1 MTSRTPPSDASPDLS
16 RKKELTKMAL
26 CDSCAGIQRNWRR
39 APGHAEL
46 VQGAPHH
53 EKRSHG
59 LVAITPYR
67 CDRCGTAW
75 AYENDKTNLH
85 AGWSVVGR

>member
-1 MTSRTPPSDASPDLS
+1 MSQNPTPAD
-16 RKKELTKMAL
+16 ELKTPEM

-46 VQGAPHH
+46 VQGINRKV
-53 EKRSHG
+53 ERRHG
-59 LVAITPYR
+59 EVTITRYV

-75 AYENDKTNLH
+75 NYENDKTNLH
-85 AGWSVVGR
+85 AGWSVVGG